1 MTAPRTTGFAEEPP
15 FPRRLTDRT
24 IAAQAGPDRLY
35 RPNRHLAEAR
45 RDVRLGG
52 DPDTFV
58 AAHVRRLEAL
68 RRAGIVERMDDGAWP
83 LPADYLD
90 RAASFEAERL
100 GGAAVE
106 LRSHLDLRGQAR
118 AIGATWLDRALI
130 EGASPS
136 PAGFGAEVRDALEER
151 RVFLVGEGLAA

>member
-1 MTAPRTTGFAEEPP
+1 
-15 FPRRLTDRT
+15 
-24 IAAQAGPDRLY
+24 
-35 RPNRHLAEAR
+35 
-45 RDVRLGG
+45 
-52 DPDTFV
+52 
-58 AAHVRRLEAL
+58 
-68 RRAGIVERMDDGAWP
+68 MDDGAWP